1 MRGELGPL
9 FRRQADYLSESLKF
23 WSEISKQLDE
33 AYYNR
38 RPDVFNDMRAQLDD
52 MLYEGFLGEL
62 PPERLQHYPR
72 YLEAML
78 VRLAS
83 VEEDPRRDAVR
94 MKLVEPHWRRY
105 LDLLEQGREYDEAVD
120 EYRWLIEEFR
130 VSIFAQQLGT
140 RTKVSEKRIEEAWR
154 KIG

>member
-1 MRGELGPL
+1 
-9 FRRQADYLSESLKF
+9 
-23 WSEISKQLDE
+23 
-33 AYYNR
+33 
-38 RPDVFNDMRAQLDD
+38 MRAQLDD

-94 MKLVEPHWRRY
+94 MKQVEPHWQRY
-105 LDLLEQGREYDEAVD
+105 LELLEQGRDYDEAVD